1 MTGIPIKR
9 ENVDTDTYAQKEDDV
24 KRHMEKMANS
34 KPRRDAWKRSFTHS
48 PLKEPTLPTP

>member
-1 MTGIPIKR
+1 MTDVPRR